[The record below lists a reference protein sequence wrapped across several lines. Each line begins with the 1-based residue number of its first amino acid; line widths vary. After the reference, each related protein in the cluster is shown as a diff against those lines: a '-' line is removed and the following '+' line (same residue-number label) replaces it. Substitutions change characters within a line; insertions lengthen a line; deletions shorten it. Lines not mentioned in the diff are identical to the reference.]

1 MTSFNLPLPLCFL
14 CLPGEKLEGKK
25 TIICIANEKHQ
36 KVSENVSLPKISI
49 HLVDFFLF
57 LAWFLNQRS
66 ILVLLTTG
74 SVAALDCELE

>member
-49 HLVDFFLF
+49 HLVDFFLIF
-57 LAWFLNQRS
+57 GLIFEPTQHLGIAHHRFCSSLG
-66 ILVLLTTG
+66 L
-74 SVAALDCELE
+74 

>member
-49 HLVDFFLF
+49 HLVDFF
-57 LAWFLNQRS
+57 
-66 ILVLLTTG
+66 
-74 SVAALDCELE
+74 